1 MIYLQHIKQEII
13 TKQIHKQP
21 ISRFNECGDYRW
33 AVILLSTLKGCFVSI
48 FKC

>member
-1 MIYLQHIKQEII
+1 MN

-21 ISRFNECGDYRW
+21 MSRFNECGDYRW
-33 AVILLSTLKGCFVSI
+33 AVILLSAISGRFVSN